1 MVDAPIDTAEL
12 QLSAIARQLIDDID
26 EMYSVRLSPAQY
38 DRAVEM
44 ALTAFQI
51 SHNLKMAVIIFA
63 LDDCGLTH
71 ASPQT

>member
-38 DRAVEM
+38 DRAVET

-51 SHNLKMAVIIFA
+51 SHNLKFA